1 MIDVKILLVLGCLL
15 CAVCIEGQV
24 LPTVYEYYTEG
35 GINSGLEALPGQFK
49 LNGKDITLY
58 SGSIHY
64 FRMVPEYWR
73 DRLRRM
79 RAAGLN
85 AIDVYAPWN
94 LHEPRK
100 GVFDFGNGDEDF
112 SKVLNIRQFLQIA
125 QEEDLL
131 VILRPGPYIC
141 SEWEFGGLPSW
152 LLRYPDIKVRT
163 SDPVFTGHV
172 RQYFDQL
179 LAQVVDL
186 QFTRGG
192 SIIAV
197 QIENEYGSF
206 GPYDEIKDRDYLA
219 FIRDAYVQNGINELL
234 LTCDSPALVGDTGSL
249 PGYLM
254 TANFDNNPAT
264 QFDRLLELQPDK
276 PLMAMEFWSGW
287 FDYWFG
293 VHTGGLSPENFAEHL
308 TTIFSYNAS
317 VNFYMF
323 HGGSTYG
330 FMNGA
335 NKIPVFPGYLSDVS
349 SYDYSAPLS
358 EAGDYTEKYNITKD
372 LIALDNEVLTLT
384 PAQPPN
390 NPKTAYPAL
399 QIQQFLTYDQII
411 QQIPLQ
417 LKTQIPTVINM
428 EALEI
433 NDGNGQSY
441 GLTVY
446 RKQLDLPTLAELQI
460 VGHIRDVAMVVVD
473 GVQKTKKPQGS
484 GALLGFGFWTNR
496 NSTFAIEGAAAG
508 LNTLDVVVENWG
520 RVNFGG
526 PAYFEQKKGL
536 FEGPLLVDGVE
547 LTDLEAIPLEL
558 KSKWIKSL
566 TGWQAFEVNQN
577 MTGPV
582 LLRATFDLS
591 EPPQDTFLDMS
602 AWGRGSIFVNG
613 FHMGRFFHVG
623 PQITTY
629 IPAPLLLQGTNEII
643 IFEHYLAADELTFS
657 DVPILG
663 RN

>member
-1 MIDVKILLVLGCLL
+1 MTGVNFILGILSLL
-15 CAVCIEGQV
+15 FLHAKCQ
-24 LPTVYEYYTEG
+24 LPPTVYQYYTEG
-35 GINSGLEALPGQFK
+35 GINSGLEALPGQFR

-64 FRMVPEYWR
+64 FRVVPEYWR

-85 AIDVYAPWN
+85 AIDTYVPWN

-100 GVFDFGNGDEDF
+100 GEFDFGAGNNEF
-112 SKVLNIRQFLQIA
+112 SKVLNLREFLQIA

-163 SDPVFTGHV
+163 SDLVFTGHV
-172 RQYFDQL
+172 KTYFDQL

-186 QFTRGG
+186 QFTKGG

-206 GPYDEIKDRDYLA
+206 GNFDEIKDREYLA
-219 FIRDAYVQNGINELL
+219 FIRDNYVENGIEELL

-254 TANFDNNPAT
+254 TANFDNNPEA

-276 PLMAMEFWSGW
+276 PLMAMEFWAGW

-293 VHTGGLSPENFAEHL
+293 THTGGLNPENFSKHL
-308 TTIFSYNAS
+308 STIFSYNAS

-323 HGGSTYG
+323 HGGSTFG

-335 NKIPVFPGYLSDVS
+335 NKIPVFPSYLSDVS
-349 SYDYSAPLS
+349 SYDYGAPLS
-358 EAGDYTEKYNITKD
+358 EAGDYTEKYNVTKE
-372 LIALDNEVLTLT
+372 LIALDNEVQTFT
-384 PAQPPN
+384 PEQPPL
-390 NPKTAYPAL
+390 NPKIAYPAV
-399 QIQQFLTYDQII
+399 QIQEYLTYVQLIN
-411 QQIPLQ
+411 QIPLDLVTEIQ
-417 LKTQIPTVINM
+417 TVTNM
-428 EALEI
+428 EALDI
-433 NDGNGQSY
+433 NNGNGQSY

-446 RKQLDLPTLAELQI
+446 RKKLDLAPTAELQI
-460 VGHIRDVAMVVVD
+460 VGHIRDVAMVLVD
-473 GVQKTKKPQGS
+473 GEQKTQKPQGS
-484 GALLGFGFWTNR
+484 GALLGFGFWTIS
-496 NSTFAIEGAAAG
+496 NSTFTIEGAAAG

-526 PAYFEQKKGL
+526 PAYFEQQKGL
-536 FEGPLLVDGVE
+536 FEGPILVDGVE
-547 LTDLEAIPLEL
+547 LSDLTAIPLEL
-558 KSKWIKSL
+558 KSNWIQGL
-566 TGWQAFEVNQN
+566 TGWQAFEADRNL
-577 MTGPV
+577 TGPV
-582 LLRATFDLS
+582 MLRATFELA
-591 EPPQDTFLDMS
+591 EPLQDTFLDMS
-602 AWGRGSIFVNG
+602 AWGRGSVFVNG
-613 FHMGRFFHVG
+613 FHVGRFFHVG
-623 PQITTY
+623 PQITNY
-629 IPAPLLLQGTNEII
+629 IPAPLFKQGLNEIV
-643 IFEHYLAADELTFS
+643 IFEHYLAAELLVFS
-657 DVPILG
+657 DVPILRG
-663 RN
+663 